1 MSVQTAL
8 TELSEVAARIKE
20 MRGIM
25 GWSEEEMAKK
35 TEVSRKLQALR
46 RGQGRSPLHLHSQM
60 RACVRN

>member
-25 GWSEEEMAKK
+25 GWSEEEMAKRPK
-35 TEVSRKLQALR
+35 
-46 RGQGRSPLHLHSQM
+46 
-60 RACVRN
+60 